1 MITCLIVDDEPFA
14 RDELAAQ
21 LADAPDIEI
30 VGQCGNA
37 IEAMQAISRLSP
49 DLVFLDIQMPRI
61 SGMELI
67 AMLDPDTMPRV
78 VFVTAFDEFAVQAF
92 ERHAFDYLLKP
103 VDERRLQQTL
113 NRVRRDLRP
122 QPVET
127 IAPSR
132 LEHLPCYSG
141 QRLRVVPV
149 AEVEYVFSDLGGVH
163 VATASEKVHT
173 QMTLKVIEEKTP
185 LVRCH
190 RQYLVT
196 PGAIAEIEMLDAGGE
211 ILTRAGARVPVSRRY
226 LKPLKQLFGFH

>member
-1 MITCLIVDDEPFA
+1 MITCLIIDDEPFA

-21 LADAPDIEI
+21 LAEADDIEI

-37 IEAMQAISRLSP
+37 IEAMQAITRLKP

-61 SGMELI
+61 TGMELI
-67 AMLDPDTMPRV
+67 AMLDPATMPRV

-103 VDERRLQQTL
+103 VDEQRLQQTL
-113 NRVRRDLRP
+113 EKVRRDLRP
-122 QPVET
+122 QAVEAL
-127 IAPSR
+127 APSR

-141 QRLRVVPV
+141 QKLKVVPV
-149 AEVEYVFSDLGGVH
+149 AEVEYVFSDLSGVH
-163 VATASEKVHT
+163 VATASEQVHT

-190 RQYLVT
+190 RQYLVA
-196 PGAIAEIEMLDAGGE
+196 PGAIAEIEMLEAGAE
-211 ILTRAGARVPVSRRY
+211 LTTRAGARVPVSRRY

>member
-1 MITCLIVDDEPFA
+1 MITCLIIDDELFA

-21 LADAPDIEI
+21 LADAGDIEI

-37 IEAMQAISRLSP
+37 IEAMQAISRLRP

-61 SGMELI
+61 SGMELL
-67 AMLDPDTMPRV
+67 AMLDPATMPRV

-92 ERHAFDYLLKP
+92 DRHAFDYLLKP

-113 NRVRRDLRP
+113 EKVRRDLRP
-122 QPVET
+122 QGVET
-127 IAPSR
+127 LAPDR

-141 QRLRVVPV
+141 QKLKVVPV
-149 AEVEYVFSDLGGVH
+149 AEVEYVFSDLSGVH
-163 VATASEKVHT
+163 VATPNEQVHT
-173 QMTLKVIEEKTP
+173 HMTLKVIEEKTP

-190 RQYLVT
+190 RQYLVA
-196 PGAIAEIEMLDAGGE
+196 PDAIAEIEILEAGAE
-211 ILTRAGARVPVSRRY
+211 LTTRAGASVPVSRRY